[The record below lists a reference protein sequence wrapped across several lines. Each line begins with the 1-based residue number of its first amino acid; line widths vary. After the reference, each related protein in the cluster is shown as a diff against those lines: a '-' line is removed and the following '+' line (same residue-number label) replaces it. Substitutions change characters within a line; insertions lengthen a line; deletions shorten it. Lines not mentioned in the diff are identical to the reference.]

1 MRSCIYC
8 GKNLEKGEKC
18 DCAQSVRMRDAK
30 KAQDT
35 KSTTENTYD
44 TTTEN
49 SYTTGYTTKER
60 KKRFKWKK
68 PKMPNFR
75 QKVDARGLRGFVA
88 RFVNDPINT
97 VSNPGYLN
105 SWQIILLTVLQ
116 GIVLSA
122 CYFFIAGRLL
132 NMFNTIRVADLFGF
146 GGVRGL
152 YSIQNLLLTILSGTL
167 CITAVMFLIFG
178 VFWCINKFLLKQ
190 NVRFWDFSTRL
201 AVAVLPMTLLGLVGI
216 VIGFFSIYALIMLI
230 TVGFVISLILTYEA
244 LKSEM
249 HFISSSKALYT
260 MALGVFIILVII
272 FNILRI

>member
-18 DCAQSVRMRDAK
+18 NCAQSVKMRDAK
-30 KAQDT
+30 RAQEAQAT
-35 KSTTENTYD
+35 SENTYN

-75 QKVDARGLRGFVA
+75 QKVDARGLKGFVA
-88 RFVNDPINT
+88 RFVHDPINT
-97 VSNPGYLN
+97 VVNPGYLN

-116 GIVLSA
+116 GLVLSA
-122 CYFFIAGRLL
+122 CYFFIAGRFL
-132 NMFNTIRVADLFGF
+132 NMFKMSVADLLGF
-146 GGVRGL
+146 GGVQGL
-152 YSIQNLLLTILSGTL
+152 YNIQNLLLTMLSGTL

-178 VFWCINKFLLKQ
+178 VFWCINKFVLKQ
-190 NVRFWDFSTRL
+190 NVGFWDFSTRL
-201 AVAVLPMTLLGLVGI
+201 AVAVLPTTLLGLVGI
-216 VIGFFSIYALIMLI
+216 VIGFFSIYALVMLVM
-230 TVGFVISLILTYEA
+230 VGFVISLILTYEA